1 MSTLKK
7 TNEIEDS
14 IEICIT
20 FFYMNQSE
28 DSKIK
33 IRNFSK
39 REILIL
45 KYSYS
50 QVPILIIKIRVN
62 PMNWAYDKNK

>member
-1 MSTLKK
+1 
-7 TNEIEDS
+7 
-14 IEICIT
+14 
-20 FFYMNQSE
+20 MNQSE

-50 QVPILIIKIRVN
+50 QVPILIIKIRVS